1 MNLTK
6 EQREQLEKM
15 GYTLIPPQLAAINLE
30 VDELEFLTE
39 LKTVGSDVR
48 QAYYSGYLHQL
59 VETRQAIVKAA
70 HNGSNPAQ
78 VELLKLINRMQ
89 QAIDHA

>member
-6 EQREQLEKM
+6 EQREQLRQM
-15 GYTLIPPQLAAINLE
+15 GYTLIPPALAAINLE
-30 VDELEFLTE
+30 MDELEFLTE
-39 LKTVGSDVR
+39 LKTARSEVKR
-48 QAYYSGYLHQL
+48 AYYSGYLQQL

-89 QAIDHA
+89 QSIDHA

>member
-6 EQREQLEKM
+6 EQREQLERM

-30 VDELEFLTE
+30 VDELEFLME
-39 LKTVGSDVR
+39 LKTVGSEVR
-48 QAYYSGYLHQL
+48 QAYYRGYLRQL

>member
-30 VDELEFLTE
+30 VDELEFLME
-39 LKTVGSDVR
+39 LKTVGSEVR
-48 QAYYSGYLHQL
+48 QAYYRGYLRQL

>member
-6 EQREQLEKM
+6 EQREQLEMM

-30 VDELEFLTE
+30 VDELEFLTQ
-39 LKTVGSDVR
+39 LRTAGSEVR
-48 QAYYSGYLHQL
+48 QAYYSGYLRQL

-78 VELLKLINRMQ
+78 VELLRLINRMQ
-89 QAIDHA
+89 NAIDHV